1 MPYLTIK
8 IEDNFDNDVKKEAE
22 KLELTPAQVLER
34 RFYGCP
40 EYEAIAGEAKEALG
54 KYSASEEI
62 RYAMIKAWIEAKTA
76 QMGQKLVVEYD
87 IIFKLKGE

>member
-1 MPYLTIK
+1 
-8 IEDNFDNDVKKEAE
+8 
-22 KLELTPAQVLER
+22 
-34 RFYGCP
+34 
-40 EYEAIAGEAKEALG
+40 LG

-87 IIFKLKGE
+87 IIFKLRGE